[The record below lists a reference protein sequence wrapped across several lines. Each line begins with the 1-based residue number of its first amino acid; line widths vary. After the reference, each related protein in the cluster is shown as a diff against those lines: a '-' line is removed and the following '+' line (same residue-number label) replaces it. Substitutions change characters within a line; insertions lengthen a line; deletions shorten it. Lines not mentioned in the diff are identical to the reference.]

1 MPTSV
6 SSTPFAA
13 NAPVQFHLA
22 TFNNP
27 SIAQGFTTADFTV
40 GGPTALTI
48 LASGAGSFNDIV
60 DCSDGSTQPSI
71 SGHLGANQPNIT
83 LSSTNIGDAN
93 VTMTV
98 VITPA
103 SIVLPSNGKIIISL
117 AGTGITLTPASQLAF
132 TSPSNAAATFFMSSL
147 VLIVAL
153 TAGTFAAGSP
163 VVFTVTNIKNPSAPQ
178 PALSSVVAV
187 VTTSDMIQIGRG
199 TEGTFPAV
207 VQKRKRW
214 VFMCGSAAN
223 DWSCEE

>member
-13 NAPVQFHLA
+13 NSAVQFHLA

-27 SIAQGFTTADFTV
+27 SIVQAIASADFTV

-48 LASGAGSFNDIV
+48 LASGTGTFNEIV
-60 DCSDGSTQPSI
+60 DCSIGS
-71 SGHLGANQPNIT
+71 NQPNIT
-83 LSSTNIGDAN
+83 LSSASIGDAN

-103 SIVLPSNGKIIISL
+103 AVVPSNGRIIISL
-117 AGTGITLTPASQLAF
+117 TGTGIALTAASQLAF

-147 VLIVAL
+147 VLNVTL

-163 VVFTVTNIKNPSAPQ
+163 IVFTVTKIRNPSSPQ
-178 PALSSVVAV
+178 SALSNIVAV
-187 VTTSDMIQIGRG
+187 LTTNDMSQIGRG
-199 TEGTFPAV
+199 TEGTFPAIV
-207 VQKRKRW
+207 VKRKRW
-214 VFMCGSAAN
+214 VFVCGSAAN
-223 DWSCEE
+223 DWACSE

>member
-13 NAPVQFHLA
+13 DSAVQFHLA

-27 SIAQGFTTADFTV
+27 SIVQGITSADFTV

-48 LASGAGSFNDIV
+48 LASGTGSFNDIV
-60 DCSDGSTQPSI
+60 DCSIGSTQASI

-83 LSSTNIGDAN
+83 LSSTSIADAN

-103 SIVLPSNGKIIISL
+103 SFVVPSNGRIIVSL
-117 AGTGITLTPASQLAF
+117 TGTGIALTAASQLAF
-132 TSPSNAAATFFMSSL
+132 SSPSNAAATFFMSSG
-147 VLIVAL
+147 VLNVTL

-163 VVFTVTNIKNPSAPQ
+163 VVFTVTKIKNPSFPQ
-178 PALSSVVAV
+178 SARSSVVAV
-187 VTTSDMIQIGRG
+187 VTTNDMMQIGRG
-199 TEGTFPAV
+199 TEGTFPAIEL
-207 VQKRKRW
+207 KRKRW

-223 DWSCEE
+223 DWACTE